1 VYFLR
6 LSDPEALDSLCDF
19 LCRVHVV
26 ARPAPDGTV
35 DTSIAGAASPLH
47 ELREISGYVTTWNA
61 LNPHS
66 VVELAGHEDE

>member
-1 VYFLR
+1 MYFLR

-19 LCRVHVV
+19 LRRVHVV

-35 DTSIAGAASPLH
+35 SVSIAGAASPLH
-47 ELREISGYVTTWNA
+47 ELREIAGYVTTWNA

-66 VVELAGHEDE
+66 VVELARHEDE